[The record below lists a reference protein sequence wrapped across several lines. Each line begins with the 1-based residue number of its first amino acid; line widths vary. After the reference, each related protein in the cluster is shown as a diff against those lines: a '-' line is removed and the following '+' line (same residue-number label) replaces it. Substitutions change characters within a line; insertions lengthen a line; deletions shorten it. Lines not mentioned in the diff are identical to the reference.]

1 MCEVIAL
8 VYAPEFCSADSMTL
22 AALDLLVENLLLL
35 LLLLLRRRQILLQ
48 TQARSV
54 YALQPRLPSSHA
66 DHPIPTAQHGARV
79 ERNVPAQSITNGR
92 KLAAKRRAHRC
103 RVRCRGR
110 GRRRSALEERLT
122 VGCRKWLE
130 ELKWPGRSNLRA
142 RRRRRRRSD
151 RRLVTCHL

>member
-1 MCEVIAL
+1 MREVIAL

-22 AALDLLVENLLLL
+22 AASDLLIENLLLL
-35 LLLLLRRRQILLQ
+35 LLRRRRQILLQ

-79 ERNVPAQSITNGR
+79 ERNVPAQSITNRR

-110 GRRRSALEERLT
+110 ERRRSALEERLT
-122 VGCRKWLE
+122 TGFRKWLE
-130 ELKWPGRSNLRA
+130 EFKRPGRSNMRA
-142 RRRRRRRSD
+142 RRRR
-151 RRLVTCHL
+151 